1 MSHQGKTSAFQE
13 CNRFVK
19 QINEHMFREHGF
31 RYLSH
36 EQTNGQW
43 RTKIPYT
50 PEIEAEVI
58 KFATDY
64 INMGISHS
72 QLAKL
77 QSFVTKLVGLMAEYI
92 SKYIARNPEYKC
104 RNQAIRAVT
113 EILTKK
119 SRTLNPPVLD
129 AEAKRKRT
137 RIIAAQAECKHR
149 QIKNMFERAA
159 HITADYSK

>member
-1 MSHQGKTSAFQE
+1 MSQQGKTNAFHE
-13 CNRFVK
+13 YKRFEE

-31 RYLSH
+31 RYLSP

-58 KFATDY
+58 KFTTDY

-72 QLAKL
+72 QHAKL
-77 QSFVTKLVGLMAEYI
+77 RSFVTKLVGLMAGYI
-92 SKYIARNPEYKC
+92 SKYIAKNPEYKC
-104 RNQAIRAVT
+104 RDQARQAVT

-149 QIKNMFERAA
+149 QIKNMFERAT
-159 HITADYSK
+159 HLTADYSK